1 VAVFTLK
8 SEEHSTR
15 SNLKDLYIF
24 LADFKNFAAILPQDK
39 VQNFVYSENECSFH
53 IKVITPMT
61 VRLKEKIP
69 YSAILFTSDGLGKFN
84 FKLKAEFIGEAEEKG
99 RCSVE
104 LEGELNPIIKNM
116 VEKPLTALVNTM
128 SQRLSE
134 LELKDIQNGQT
145 D

>member
-1 VAVFTLK
+1 MAVFTIK
-8 SEEHSTR
+8 SEEHITR
-15 SNLKDLYIF
+15 SNLKDLFYF

-53 IKVITPMT
+53 IKGITPMT

-69 YSAILFTSDGLGKFN
+69 YSTILFTSDGLGKFN
-84 FKLKAEFIGEAEEKG
+84 FKLKAEFIGASDEVG
-99 RCSVE
+99 SCRVE

-116 VEKPLTALVNTM
+116 VEKPLSALVNTM

-134 LELKDIQNGQT
+134 LNLTEHYDEQS